1 MGENILNVQNNSY
14 IRFDSNEIA
23 QRRNDKEFIE
33 ALVKNTESLV
43 VKCAKSVYMTDEY
56 TFEDKIQ
63 IGYMGLLKAVK
74 KYENDKQVDFYT
86 FAYRCITTELYNEY
100 RGKKTAKR
108 GYDEEKD
115 SILFV
120 DSLDKQ
126 VETSDNK
133 ESIVN
138 TIQDENVDVFRD
150 ATGGVIT
157 GVQPL
162 KKMLTDRQ
170 FKMFVDYYII
180 GKTLAEIAKETQLH
194 ITSVQRTLANIKQK
208 VQQKY
213 TEQEFAEMIGLAH

>member
-1 MGENILNVQNNSY
+1 M
-14 IRFDSNEIA
+14 
-23 QRRNDKEFIE
+23 
-33 ALVKNTESLV
+33 
-43 VKCAKSVYMTDEY
+43 
-56 TFEDKIQ
+56 
-63 IGYMGLLKAVK
+63 
-74 KYENDKQVDFYT
+74 
-86 FAYRCITTELYNEY
+86 
-100 RGKKTAKR
+100 
-108 GYDEEKD
+108 
-115 SILFV
+115 FV

-150 ATGGVIT
+150 ATGGVIA
-157 GVQPL
+157 GVRPL
-162 KKMLTDRQ
+162 KKMLTDKQ